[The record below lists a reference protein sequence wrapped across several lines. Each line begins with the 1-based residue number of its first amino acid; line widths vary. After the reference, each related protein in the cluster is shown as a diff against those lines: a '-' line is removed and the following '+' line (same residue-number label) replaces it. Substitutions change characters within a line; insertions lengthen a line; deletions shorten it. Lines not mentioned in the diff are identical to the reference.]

1 MSKNIKNKVIAGV
14 VGFGIVLTPTVAF
27 ADSAVVGTT
36 TTVVA
41 PATTPAPVS
50 TSKPTDANKATHKAA
65 VEAYRVALKAWQDT
79 RKANQVAYEATSVDL
94 PQPEGPTIT
103 MNSPSLMSALTQW
116 MTWCRF
122 ALAVA
127 FDDVFDGD
135 GGHVSLLFFRISRL
149 G

>member
-65 VEAYRVALKAWQDT
+65 VEAYRVAP
-79 RKANQVAYEATSVDL
+79 VASGPRITEVGTDFPAGETPPIFDL
-94 PQPEGPTIT
+94 ARRNDSWHVRGDARHGQHGEICEVARA
-103 MNSPSLMSALTQW
+103 SP
-116 MTWCRF
+116 
-122 ALAVA
+122 
-127 FDDVFDGD
+127 
-135 GGHVSLLFFRISRL
+135 GGGCGVR